1 MKSKKASVKKGDG
14 EELIKG
20 NESIKPKKNK
30 KKNNSESKNTNDVNS
45 FIISKIVSFQE
56 IIKKTILAIQKY
68 KNLEILGVNELNI
81 CLHSLE
87 KISLEL
93 NEINTIINSNYD
105 LSQQNDFI
113 SKLQEIN
120 NELSSILKNFGTYD
134 LEDLITICFGSDFIN
149 TIVNE
154 ENKQKFEVLK
164 QHAHPIGYKVMIWKD
179 NKTNENKPTKKK
191 ILSKNKIV
199 EDYSIVE
206 LSDNFDCF
214 DLCRT
219 SQSFLTKVYGIKI
232 SIQHEV
238 LKKTLIICGI
248 IDDIPQSCINYKF
261 IQNRCSD
268 IIENKPN
275 SQDFIEDNTF
285 GNYVESLTMKEL
297 LIYSN
302 DELYNK
308 YVGIINQLDLIKQK
322 PISQIVKEFINGE
335 LYYQRTILIQLLLKN
350 NNQEFQYLAY
360 LLYDLL
366 SNDNNSNI
374 DTSDQSILLDTL
386 PWSIKTH
393 FKEAM
398 KLTIK
403 YTNDLADFDNNKIP
417 LEQQICLMKC
427 KDSIKE
433 KAMVKLK
440 EVKNKSEDSG
450 TKARQYLEGLLKIPF
465 SIYRKEPI
473 LSVLEESNLEFKEIV
488 KVYKNSIE
496 KKNLF
501 TLKENYTNLEM
512 SKYIQLI
519 NNEFKNDTIDIED
532 IKISLETLKRK
543 DLVGLISE
551 INNIIKDKQ
560 IDFDK
565 LLHSGKKNLYM
576 IESILK
582 FITFCYT
589 TNILKY
595 LENKLLSINI
605 TNLVKYNKTNNEID
619 LILNKTDTVYNY
631 IQNVSSVLDD
641 SVHGHKEAKRQIE
654 RIIGQWINGN
664 DTGYCFGFEG
674 PPGVGKTS
682 LANHG
687 VSNCLRD
694 ENGNPRPFSLIAI
707 GGSSNGSTLEGHNY
721 TYVGST
727 WGRIVDILMEKKC
740 MNPIIFIDEL
750 DKVSK
755 TEHGREIIG
764 ILTHLTDPSQNNE
777 FQDKYF
783 SGVDLDLSKVLFIFS
798 YNDPELIDRILL
810 DRIHRVKFN
819 HLTLEDKLIV
829 VKKHILP
836 EVTLK
841 MGLEENIHFS
851 DEIIEFIIEQY
862 TYEPGV
868 RKLKE
873 LIFEIVGE
881 INLQILQNKDN
892 SNFTIPYIVEK
903 DEIINKFLKERHP
916 IKHQSIHSEP
926 CVGIINGLYAN
937 GMGKGGIISIETYYF
952 MCGSLLDLKLTGQQ
966 GDVMKESM
974 NVAKT
979 LAWNLTDDKIKENL
993 VEKFEKTKNQGIH
1006 IHCPEGAVPKDGPSA
1021 GTAITTCIYSIL
1033 NNKKI
1038 KNDFAITGEIN
1049 LQGKVTQIG
1058 GLDLKII
1065 GGITAGVKNFIYPE
1079 ENQIDFDKFLEK
1091 YQDKP
1096 LIKDINFYP
1105 VNNIHQV
1112 FDMIFD

>member
-1 MKSKKASVKKGDG
+1 MTKSKTGIKKDEEVKSVKG
-14 EELIKG
+14 L
-20 NESIKPKKNK
+20 SK
-30 KKNNSESKNTNDVNS
+30 KKKKVTVDNKSSNDINS
-45 FIISKIVSFQE
+45 FIISKIDSFQE
-56 IIKKTILAIQKY
+56 IIKKTILGIQKY
-68 KNLEILGVNELNI
+68 KGLEILGVNEMNI

-87 KISLEL
+87 KICMEL
-93 NEINTIINSNYD
+93 IEIKKVVVSNYD
-105 LSQQNDFI
+105 VSLQNDFI

-120 NELSSILKNFGTYD
+120 NELSSILKNFGTLD
-134 LEDLITICFGSDFIN
+134 LEDLITICFGTDFIGS
-149 TIVNE
+149 IVTE
-154 ENKQKFEVLK
+154 VNKEKFEVLK
-164 QHAHPIGYKVMIWKD
+164 KHVHPIGYKVMIWKD
-179 NKTNENKPTKKK
+179 TKTKDSKVKKK
-191 ILSKNKIV
+191 MICKNKIV
-199 EDYSIVE
+199 EDHSIVE
-206 LSDNFDCF
+206 LSENFDCF
-214 DLCRT
+214 DLSRT
-219 SQSFLTKVYGIKI
+219 SQAFLTKVYGIKI
-232 SIQHEV
+232 AIQHEV

-248 IDDIPQSCINYKF
+248 VDDIPQNCINYPF
-261 IQNRCSD
+261 IENRTID
-268 IIENKPN
+268 LHENKPN

-285 GNYVESLTMKEL
+285 DNYVNSLTIKEL

-302 DELYNK
+302 DEFYNK
-308 YVGIINQLDLIKQK
+308 YVGIINQIILFKQK
-322 PISQIVKEFINGE
+322 PVSQIVKEFINGE
-335 LYYQRTILIQLLLKN
+335 LYYQRTVLIQLLLKN

-403 YTNDLADFDNNKIP
+403 YTNDLSEFDNNKIP
-417 LEQQICLMKC
+417 LEQQICLLKC

-465 SIYRKEPI
+465 GIYRNEPI
-473 LSVLEESNLEFKEIV
+473 LSVLDDCNIEFNQIIKLL
-488 KVYKNSIE
+488 YDSI
-496 KKNLF
+496 KSQNLF
-501 TLKENYTNLEM
+501 ELKEKYTNLEM
-512 SKYIQLI
+512 IKYIKFIKDNFDNKNI
-519 NNEFKNDTIDIED
+519 NLDELVN
-532 IKISLETLKRK
+532 TLKQLKRT
-543 DLVGLISE
+543 E
-551 INNIIKDKQ
+551 IVNVINELNNVIKDMK
-560 IDFDK
+560 IDHDK
-565 LLHSGKKNLYM
+565 LLHSGKKTSFMVDSIIDFHKFCFKNSFLNL
-576 IESILK
+576 I
-582 FITFCYT
+582 
-589 TNILKY
+589 
-595 LENKLLSINI
+595 ENKLTLLNINKF
-605 TNLVKYNKTNNEID
+605 VKYEKMNTEIDSIINKTTDVYKYID
-619 LILNKTDTVYNY
+619 SVSDILDE
-631 IQNVSSVLDD
+631 
-641 SVHGHKEAKRQIE
+641 SVHGHVQAKRQIE

-664 DTGYCFGFEG
+664 NTGYCFGFEG

-682 LANHG
+682 LANQG
-687 VSNCLRD
+687 ISNCLKD
-694 ENGNPRPFSLIAI
+694 DDGNSRPFSLIAI

-764 ILTHLTDPSQNNE
+764 ILTHLTDPSQNTE

-783 SGVDLDLSKVLFIFS
+783 SGIDLDLSKVLFIFS

-819 HLTLEDKLIV
+819 HLTLEDKIIV
-829 VKKHILP
+829 VNKHILP
-836 EVTLK
+836 EVTEK
-841 MGLEENIHFS
+841 MGLVNNVKFTN
-851 DEIIEFIIEQY
+851 EIIEFIIEQY

-881 INLQILQNKDN
+881 INLQILQNNHSSDLK
-892 SNFTIPYIVEK
+892 IPYEVTK

-916 IKHQSIHSEP
+916 VKHQKIHDKSSI
-926 CVGIINGLYAN
+926 GIINGLYAN
-937 GMGKGGIISIETYYF
+937 GMGKGGIISIETYYIL
-952 MCGSLLDLKLTGQQ
+952 SPNLLELKLTGQQ

-974 NVAKT
+974 SVAKT
-979 LAWNLTDDKIKENL
+979 LAWNLTTDKVKKDL
-993 VEKFEKTKNQGIH
+993 MKKFEETKNQGIH

-1065 GGITAGVKNFIYPE
+1065 GGIAAGVKNFIYPE
-1079 ENQIDFDKFLEK
+1079 ENQLDFDKFLEK
-1091 YQDKP
+1091 YKDKP
-1096 LIKDINFYP
+1096 LIKDINFFP
-1105 VNNIHQV
+1105 VNSINQV
-1112 FDMIFD
+1112 FDMIFEK

>member
-1 MKSKKASVKKGDG
+1 MKKSKT
-14 EELIKG
+14 
-20 NESIKPKKNK
+20 SIKKEEGEQSVGISSK
-30 KKNNSESKNTNDVNS
+30 KKLKTIDNKSNSDVNS

-56 IIKKTILAIQKY
+56 IIKKTIIGIQKY
-68 KNLEILGVNELNI
+68 KSLEILGVNEINI
-81 CLHSLE
+81 CLQSLE

-93 NEINTIINSNYD
+93 TEIKTTVSSNYD
-105 LSQQNDFI
+105 SKLQNDFI

-120 NELSSILKNFGTYD
+120 NELSSILKNFGTMD
-134 LEDLITICFGSDFIN
+134 LEDLIIICFGSDFIN
-149 TIVNE
+149 SIVNDNNRE
-154 ENKQKFEVLK
+154 KFEVIK
-164 QHAHPIGYKVMIWKD
+164 NHVHPIGYKVMIWKD
-179 NKTNENKPTKKK
+179 TKLKDTKTKKR
-191 ILSKNKIV
+191 ISKNKIV
-199 EDYSIVE
+199 EDHSIVE
-206 LSDNFDCF
+206 LSENFDCF
-214 DLCRT
+214 DLSRT
-219 SQSFLTKVYGIKI
+219 SQSFLTKVYGIKLA
-232 SIQHEV
+232 IQHEV

-248 IDDIPQSCINYKF
+248 VDDIPQNCINYSF
-261 IQNRCSD
+261 IQDRCNNL
-268 IIENKPN
+268 IEEKPN
-275 SQDFIEDNTF
+275 SPDFIEDDTF
-285 GNYVESLTMKEL
+285 NNYLSSLNMKEL

-308 YVGIINQLDLIKQK
+308 YVGIINQLELFKQK
-322 PISQIVKEFINGE
+322 PVSQIVKEFINGE
-335 LYYQRTILIQLLLKN
+335 LYYQRTVLIQLLLKN

-374 DTSDQSILLDTL
+374 DTSEQSILLDTL

-403 YTNDLADFDNNKIP
+403 YTNDLSEFDNNKIP
-417 LEQQICLMKC
+417 LEQQICLLKC

-465 SIYRKEPI
+465 GVYRNEPI
-473 LSVLEESNLEFKEIV
+473 LSILEGSNTEFTQIIKLLEEKIKST
-488 KVYKNSIE
+488 
-496 KKNLF
+496 NLF
-501 TLKENYTNLEM
+501 QLKDKYTNVEM
-512 SKYIQLI
+512 TKYIQLI
-519 NNEFKNDTIDIED
+519 KNNFKNDEINFDDLIV
-532 IKISLETLKRK
+532 SLKELKRK
-543 DLVGLISE
+543 EIVSIINE
-551 INNIIKDKQ
+551 INIIIKDKK
-560 IDFDK
+560 IVYDK
-565 LLHSGKKNLYM
+565 LLHSGKKTSFMINSIIDFHKFCLKNGMLNL
-576 IESILK
+576 I
-582 FITFCYT
+582 
-589 TNILKY
+589 
-595 LENKLLSINI
+595 ENKLTYLNINKF
-605 TNLVKYNKTNNEID
+605 VKYEKMNSEIDSIINKTKD
-619 LILNKTDTVYNY
+619 VHNY
-631 IQNVSSVLDD
+631 IQNVSDILDE
-641 SVHGHKEAKRQIE
+641 SVHGHKQAKRQIE
-654 RIIGQWINGN
+654 RIIGQWINGDN
-664 DTGYCFGFEG
+664 TGYCFGFEG

-682 LANHG
+682 LANQG
-687 VSNCLRD
+687 ISNCLKD
-694 ENGNPRPFSLIAI
+694 EEGKSRPFSLIAI

-764 ILTHLTDPSQNNE
+764 ILTHLTDSSQNKE

-819 HLTLEDKLIV
+819 HLTLEDKIV
-829 VKKHILP
+829 VVNKHIIP
-836 EVTLK
+836 EVTEK
-841 MGLEENIHFS
+841 MGLVDNIKFT
-851 DEIIEFIIEQY
+851 DDVIEFIIEQY

-881 INLQILQNKDN
+881 INLQILQNIDN
-892 SNFTIPYIVEK
+892 KFKIPYEVTK

-916 IKHQSIHSEP
+916 IKHQKIHSDSIP
-926 CVGIINGLYAN
+926 GIINGLYAN
-937 GMGKGGIISIETYYF
+937 GMGKGGIISIETYF
-952 MCGSLLDLKLTGQQ
+952 FISTNLLDLKLTGQQ

-979 LAWNLTDDKIKENL
+979 LAWNLTNDKVKIKLIET
-993 VEKFEKTKNQGIH
+993 FEKTKNQGIH

-1021 GTAITTCIYSIL
+1021 GTAITTCIYSIF
-1033 NNKKI
+1033 NNRKI
-1038 KNDFAITGEIN
+1038 KKDFAITGEIN

-1065 GGITAGVKNFIYPE
+1065 GGIAAGVKNFIYPE
-1079 ENQIDFDKFLEK
+1079 ENKLDFDKFLEK
-1091 YQDKP
+1091 YNNKP
-1096 LIKDINFYP
+1096 LIKDIQFFP
-1105 VNNIHQV
+1105 VDNIHQV
-1112 FDMIFD
+1112 FDMIFEK

>member
-1 MKSKKASVKKGDG
+1 MKSKKIVKKG
-14 EELIKG
+14 
-20 NESIKPKKNK
+20 ESGSDVVEDAKKITKTVTKKTGQINK
-30 KKNNSESKNTNDVNS
+30 KSANDITA
-45 FIISKIVSFQE
+45 FILSKIISFQE
-56 IIKKTILAIQKY
+56 IIKKTIIGIQKY
-68 KNLEILGVNELNI
+68 KHLEVLGVNEINI
-81 CLHSLE
+81 CIQSLE

-93 NEINTIINSNYD
+93 SDIYNVVTNEYD
-105 LSQQNDFI
+105 ESKQNDFI

-120 NELSSILKNFGTYD
+120 NELSGILKNFGTLE
-134 LEDLITICFGSDFIN
+134 LEDLITICFGADFVN
-149 TIVNE
+149 SIVNE
-154 ENKQKFEVLK
+154 NNSDKYKVLK
-164 QHAHPIGYKVMIWKD
+164 NHVHPIGYKVMVWKETKSKEPVN
-179 NKTNENKPTKKK
+179 NKKKK

-206 LSDNFDCF
+206 MSDNFDCF

-219 SQSFLTKVYGIKI
+219 SQAFLTKVYGIKI
-232 SIQHEV
+232 AIQHEV

-248 IDDIPQSCINYKF
+248 IDDIPQLCTNYPYIINRTTSLK
-261 IQNRCSD
+261 
-268 IIENKPN
+268 ENKPN

-285 GNYVESLTMKEL
+285 DNFVESLTMKEL
-297 LIYSN
+297 LVYSN

-308 YVGIINQLDLIKQK
+308 YVGIINQLIMLKQK
-322 PISQIVKEFINGE
+322 PISQLVKEFINGE
-335 LYYQRTILIQLLLKN
+335 LYYQRNILIQLLLKSSN
-350 NNQEFQYLAY
+350 HEFQYLAY

-374 DTSDQSILLDTL
+374 DTSEQAVLLDSL
-386 PWSIKTH
+386 PWSIKVH

-403 YTNDLADFDNNKIP
+403 YTNDLSEFDNSKIP
-417 LEQQICLMKC
+417 LEQQICLLKC

-465 SIYRKEPI
+465 GIYRKEPI
-473 LSVLEESNLEFKEIV
+473 LSVLNDSNLEFTNVVNLMEKEI
-488 KVYKNSIE
+488 KNG
-496 KKNLF
+496 NLF
-501 TLKENYTNLEM
+501 DVKKKYTNLEM
-512 SKYIQLI
+512 VKYVDLL
-519 NNEFKNDTIDIED
+519 NNNNQEEIYND
-532 IKISLETLKRK
+532 IKSLLTTFKRK
-543 DLVGLISE
+543 ELIS
-551 INNIIKDKQ
+551 IIGIFNTIIKEKKLSYE
-560 IDFDK
+560 K
-565 LLHSGKKNLYM
+565 LLHSGKKNNVM
-576 IESILK
+576 IESIIQFIHFCFKNNNIQLIDNKSSLLNIGELLK
-582 FITFCYT
+582 IDKINNDIVNIKTKVDKVHNYT
-589 TNILKY
+589 EQVSNI
-595 LENKLLSINI
+595 
-605 TNLVKYNKTNNEID
+605 
-619 LILNKTDTVYNY
+619 
-631 IQNVSSVLDD
+631 LDD

-664 DTGYCFGFEG
+664 NTGYCFGFEG

-682 LANHG
+682 LANQG
-687 VSNCLRD
+687 ISNCLKD
-694 ENGNPRPFSLIAI
+694 EEGSPRPFSLIAI

-810 DRIHRVKFN
+810 DRIHRVKFS
-819 HLTLEDKLIV
+819 HLTLEDKLVV

-836 EVTLK
+836 EVTSK
-841 MGLEENIHFS
+841 MGLVDNIHFS

-873 LIFEIVGE
+873 LIFEIIGE
-881 INLQILQNKDN
+881 INLQILQNKTGSVDYV
-892 SNFTIPYIVEK
+892 IPYCVTK
-903 DEIINKFLKERHP
+903 DEIVNKFLKERHP
-916 IKHQSIHSEP
+916 IKHQKIHSEHS
-926 CVGIINGLYAN
+926 VGIINGLYAN
-937 GMGKGGIISIETYYF
+937 GMGKGGIISIETYYYLS
-952 MCGSLLDLKLTGQQ
+952 GALLDLKLTGQQ

-979 LAWNLTDDKIKENL
+979 LAWNLTPDDIKTKLIET
-993 VEKFEKTKNQGIH
+993 FEKTKNQGIH

-1021 GTAITTCIYSIL
+1021 GTAITTCIFSLL
-1033 NNKKI
+1033 NGKKI
-1038 KNDFAITGEIN
+1038 KKDYAITGEIN

-1065 GGITAGVKNFIYPE
+1065 GGINAGVKNFIFPE
-1079 ENQIDFDKFLEK
+1079 ENKLDFDKFYEK
-1091 YQDKP
+1091 YQDKA
-1096 LIKDINFYP
+1096 LIKGINFYP
-1105 VNNIHQV
+1105 VDNIGQV
-1112 FDMIFD
+1112 FEMIFE

>member
-1 MKSKKASVKKGDG
+1 MKKSKT
-14 EELIKG
+14 
-20 NESIKPKKNK
+20 SIKKEAIEKDTVTSSK
-30 KKNNSESKNTNDVNS
+30 KKTKEVDNKSNNDVNS
-45 FIISKIVSFQE
+45 FILSKITSFQE
-56 IIKKTILAIQKY
+56 IIKKTIIGIQKY
-68 KNLEILGVNELNI
+68 KGLEILGVNEINI
-81 CLHSLE
+81 CLQSLE

-93 NEINTIINSNYD
+93 SEIKNTISSTYD
-105 LSQQNDFI
+105 NTLQNDFI

-120 NELSSILKNFGTYD
+120 NELSSILKNFGTMD

-149 TIVNE
+149 TIVNDNNRE
-154 ENKQKFEVLK
+154 KFEVIK
-164 QHAHPIGYKVMIWKD
+164 NHVHPIGYKVMVWKD
-179 NKTNENKPTKKK
+179 TKTKDTKTKKK
-191 ILSKNKIV
+191 LSKNKIV
-199 EDYSIVE
+199 EDHSIVE
-206 LSDNFDCF
+206 LSENFDCF
-214 DLCRT
+214 DLSRT

-232 SIQHEV
+232 AIQHEV

-248 IDDIPQSCINYKF
+248 VDDIPQNCINYSFTIDKC
-261 IQNRCSD
+261 NNL
-268 IIENKPN
+268 IENKPD
-275 SQDFIEDNTF
+275 SQDFVEEDNTF
-285 GNYVESLTMKEL
+285 TNFLNSLTMKEL
-297 LIYSN
+297 LVYSN

-308 YVGIINQLDLIKQK
+308 YVGIINQLELFKQK

-335 LYYQRTILIQLLLKN
+335 LYYQRTVLIQLLLKN

-374 DTSDQSILLDTL
+374 DTSEQSILLDTL

-403 YTNDLADFDNNKIP
+403 YTNDLSEFDNNKIP
-417 LEQQICLMKC
+417 LEQQICLLKC

-465 SIYRKEPI
+465 GIYRNEPI
-473 LSVLEESNLEFKEIV
+473 LSVLDDSNIEFTQIIKLLEDNIKTT
-488 KVYKNSIE
+488 
-496 KKNLF
+496 NLF
-501 TLKENYTNLEM
+501 QLKEKYTNLEM
-512 SKYIQLI
+512 TKYIQLVKNKI
-519 NNEFKNDTIDIED
+519 KNDEINFDDLID
-532 IKISLETLKRK
+532 SLKELKRK
-543 DLVGLISE
+543 EIVDIINE
-551 INNIIKDKQ
+551 INSIIKDKK
-560 IDFDK
+560 IAYDDK
-565 LLHSGKKNLYM
+565 LLHSGKKTSFMIDSIVDFHKFCFKNGILNL
-576 IESILK
+576 I
-582 FITFCYT
+582 
-589 TNILKY
+589 
-595 LENKLLSINI
+595 ENKLTYLNINKFIKYEKMNGEIDSII
-605 TNLVKYNKTNNEID
+605 NKTKD
-619 LILNKTDTVYNY
+619 VHDY
-631 IQNVSSVLDD
+631 IQNVSNVLDE
-641 SVHGHKEAKRQIE
+641 SVHGHKQAKRQIE

-664 DTGYCFGFEG
+664 NTGYCFGFEG

-682 LANHG
+682 LANQG
-687 VSNCLRD
+687 ISNCLKD
-694 ENGNPRPFSLIAI
+694 EEGKPRPFSLIAI

-764 ILTHLTDPSQNNE
+764 ILTHLTDPSQNSE

-819 HLTLEDKLIV
+819 HLTLEDKLVV
-829 VKKHILP
+829 VKKHIIP
-836 EVTLK
+836 EVTEK
-841 MGLEENIHFS
+841 MGLVDNITFT
-851 DEIIEFIIEQY
+851 DEVIEFIIEHY

-881 INLQILQNKDN
+881 INLQILQNSSGD
-892 SNFTIPYIVEK
+892 FEIPYEVTK
-903 DEIINKFLKERHP
+903 DEIISKFLKERHP
-916 IKHQSIHSEP
+916 IKHQKIHSESTP
-926 CVGIINGLYAN
+926 GIINGLYAN
-937 GMGKGGIISIETYYF
+937 GMGKGGIISIETF
-952 MCGSLLDLKLTGQQ
+952 FFISTALLDLKLTGQQ

-979 LAWNLTDDKIKENL
+979 LAWNLTTDTVKTDL
-993 VEKFEKTKNQGIH
+993 MEKFEKTKNQGIH

-1038 KNDFAITGEIN
+1038 KKDFAITGEIN

-1065 GGITAGVKNFIYPE
+1065 GGIAAGVKNFIYPE
-1079 ENQIDFDKFLEK
+1079 ENQIDFDKFMEK

-1096 LIKDINFYP
+1096 LIKDIQFFP
-1105 VNNIHQV
+1105 VDNIHQV
-1112 FDMIFD
+1112 FDMIFEK

>member
-1 MKSKKASVKKGDG
+1 MKNSKSGIKKDEAEIGKEVNVKK
-14 EELIKG
+14 
-20 NESIKPKKNK
+20 K
-30 KKNNSESKNTNDVNS
+30 KKTTEIKSSNDVNS

-56 IIKKTILAIQKY
+56 IIKKTIIGIQKY
-68 KNLEILGVNELNI
+68 KSLEILGVNEINI
-81 CLHSLE
+81 CMDSLE

-93 NEINTIINSNYD
+93 TEIKNTVVSNYD
-105 LSQQNDFI
+105 SSLQNDFI

-120 NELSSILKNFGTYD
+120 NELSSILKNFGTLE

-149 TIVNE
+149 SIVNDN
-154 ENKQKFEVLK
+154 NKEKFEVLRN
-164 QHAHPIGYKVMIWKD
+164 HVHPIGYKVMVWKDSKTKD
-179 NKTNENKPTKKK
+179 NKNKKK
-191 ILSKNKIV
+191 ISKNKIV
-199 EDYSIVE
+199 EDHSIVE

-214 DLCRT
+214 DLSRT

-232 SIQHEV
+232 AIQHEV

-248 IDDIPQSCINYKF
+248 VDDIPQNCINYSF
-261 IQNRCSD
+261 IKNRYD
-268 IIENKPN
+268 GLIEEKPN
-275 SQDFIEDNTF
+275 SQDFIEDSTF
-285 GNYVESLTMKEL
+285 DNYINSLTMKEL

-308 YVGIINQLDLIKQK
+308 YVGIINQLELFKQK

-335 LYYQRTILIQLLLKN
+335 LYYQRTVLIQLLLKN

-374 DTSDQSILLDTL
+374 DTSEQSILLDTL

-403 YTNDLADFDNNKIP
+403 YTNDLSEFDNNKIP
-417 LEQQICLMKC
+417 LEQQICLLKC

-465 SIYRKEPI
+465 GVYRNEPI
-473 LSVLEESNLEFKEIV
+473 LSILDESNVEFTQITKLLEDRIKS
-488 KVYKNSIE
+488 N
-496 KKNLF
+496 NLF
-501 TLKENYTNLEM
+501 QIKETYTNLEM
-512 SKYIQLI
+512 TKNVQLI
-519 NNEFKNDTIDIED
+519 KNKFNNEEINFDDLIV
-532 IKISLETLKRK
+532 SLKELKRK
-543 DLVGLISE
+543 EIVIIINE
-551 INNIIKDKQ
+551 INAIIKEKKLDY
-560 IDFDK
+560 DK
-565 LLHSGKKNLYM
+565 LLHSGKKTSYM
-576 IESILK
+576 IDSIINFHKL
-582 FITFCYT
+582 CYK
-589 TNILKY
+589 NGMLN
-595 LENKLLSINI
+595 LVENKLTYLNINKF
-605 TNLVKYNKTNNEID
+605 VKYEKVNTEIDSIINKTKD
-619 LILNKTDTVYNY
+619 VYNY
-631 IQNVSSVLDD
+631 IQDVSDILDE
-641 SVHGHKEAKRQIE
+641 SVHGHKQAKRQIE

-664 DTGYCFGFEG
+664 NTGYCFGFEG

-682 LANHG
+682 LANQG
-687 VSNCLRD
+687 ISNCLKD
-694 ENGNPRPFSLIAI
+694 EEGNPRPFSLIAI

-764 ILTHLTDPSQNNE
+764 ILTHLTDPSQNTE

-783 SGVDLDLSKVLFIFS
+783 SGIDLDLSKVLFIFS
-798 YNDPELIDRILL
+798 YNDPDLIDRILL
-810 DRIHRVKFN
+810 DRIHRVKFS
-819 HLTLEDKLIV
+819 HLTLEDKLVV

-836 EVTLK
+836 EVTKK
-841 MGLEENIHFS
+841 MGLVDNIKFT
-851 DEIIEFIIEQY
+851 DEIIEFIIEHY

-873 LIFEIVGE
+873 LIFEIIGE
-881 INLQILQNKDN
+881 INLQILQNSDN
-892 SNFTIPYIVEK
+892 SNFTIPYEVTK
-903 DEIINKFLKERHP
+903 DEIMTKFLKERHP
-916 IKHQSIHSEP
+916 IKHQKIHSESS
-926 CVGIINGLYAN
+926 VGIINGLYAN
-937 GMGKGGIISIETYYF
+937 GMGKGGIISIETYFYI
-952 MCGSLLDLKLTGQQ
+952 SAALLEFKLTGQQ

-979 LAWNLTDDKIKENL
+979 LAWNLTSEEKKKEL
-993 VEKFEKTKNQGIH
+993 AETFEKTKNQGIH

-1021 GTAITTCIYSIL
+1021 GTAITTCIYSLL

-1038 KNDFAITGEIN
+1038 KKDFAITGEIN

-1065 GGITAGVKNFIYPE
+1065 GGIAAGVKNFIYPE
-1079 ENQIDFDKFLEK
+1079 ENQIDFDKFKEK
-1091 YQDKP
+1091 YNDKP
-1096 LIKDINFYP
+1096 LIKDIQFFP
-1105 VNNIHQV
+1105 VDNIHQV
-1112 FDMIFD
+1112 FDMIFEK